1 MRFGYTIIY
10 VPDVLATV
18 AFYQNAFGL
27 VCRFKHENQYSEM
40 DTGATALAFVQ
51 EEFAASSVGHFSP
64 NRLKHQPSG
73 VEVGFVVKDV
83 QMAFD
88 HAVGAGAEPYV
99 HPLKKPWGQTVSY
112 VRDLNGFLIELC
124 SAMDG

>member
-10 VPDVLATV
+10 VPDVAATV
-18 AFYQNAFGL
+18 FFYQKAFGL
-27 VCRFKHENQYSEM
+27 ACRFQHENQYAEM
-40 DTGATALAFVQ
+40 ETGATALAFAN
-51 EEFAASSVGHFSP
+51 EEFVASSVGHFSQ

-73 VEVGFVVKDV
+73 VEVGFVFNDV
-83 QMAFD
+83 QHAFD
-88 HAVGAGAEPYV
+88 QAVRAGAEPYV

-124 SAMDG
+124 SAMEG